1 MERLF
6 RGLPTGAKESPQPM
20 YQMPAAAATMACPFC
35 EYVGRS
41 DHVNRH
47 ILLIHQEPSNV
58 IGDFAMHSVS
68 LHPSRRKIVIVKSRA
83 GQEVLCYCFDCF
95 TKTRAMTGCSLS
107 KAANK
112 HVCCRKKVPPSGP
125 ATDAVPHLEITE
137 TAAPVA
143 APAPAPAAVI
153 TIEKMC
159 QAVAEY
165 LAELYPEG
173 TGFHRRY
180 KDHINLREE
189 LDGDTEMTSWLTFV
203 KEEIST
209 ADKSIEIVMDK
220 QLEIDGL
227 RRLLVAEKRR
237 ADSYETSYN
246 TEKKENA
253 KLIAALEDAPA
264 AHTRDLE
271 FFKQKLREAHKLLK
285 DRGIP
290 LEPPKLDG

>member
-1 MERLF
+1 
-6 RGLPTGAKESPQPM
+6 
-20 YQMPAAAATMACPFC
+20 
-35 EYVGRS
+35 
-41 DHVNRH
+41 
-47 ILLIHQEPSNV
+47 
-58 IGDFAMHSVS
+58 
-68 LHPSRRKIVIVKSRA
+68 
-83 GQEVLCYCFDCF
+83 
-95 TKTRAMTGCSLS
+95 MTGCSLS

-112 HVCCRKKVPPSGP
+112 HVCCRKKAPPSGP
-125 ATDAVPHLEITE
+125 AADDVPIIEISE

-143 APAPAPAAVI
+143 APAPAPAPVI

-159 QAVAEY
+159 QSVAEY
-165 LAELYPEG
+165 LAEVYPDG

-209 ADKSIEIVMDK
+209 ADKSIEIVNDK
-220 QLEIDGL
+220 RRDLEALQRQLA
-227 RRLLVAEKRR
+227 AEKRR
-237 ADSYETSYN
+237 ADSFEASYN
-246 TEKKENA
+246 SEKKQNA